1 MKRAAA
7 IAFVTVLFFFPSH
20 AERPFKEAAIDATE
34 KKIALTFDDGPNPRY
49 TEDILDI
56 LCEYNVKAT
65 FFVIGKNAELYPE
78 PLLRAIRE
86 GHEIGN
92 HTYSHPHMRKLSRD
106 ETEREILSCQ
116 EVLCDSFGVM
126 PSLFRPPE
134 GFLGDFE
141 EEITASLGLKTVL
154 WSIDTRDWEAKPARK
169 IVSSIKE
176 SIKSGKVLLF
186 HDYVSGK
193 NTTIPAL
200 REIIPY
206 LLSSG
211 YEFCTVS
218 ELMSLE
224 QK

>member
-1 MKRAAA
+1 MKKCFSVFLALM
-7 IAFVTVLFFFPSH
+7 LFSFPSF
-20 AERPFKEAAIDATE
+20 AEKPFKEAVTDTSE

-49 TEDILDI
+49 TDII
-56 LCEYNVKAT
+56 LNILGEYRIKAT

-78 PLLRAIRE
+78 PLRRAIRE

-92 HTYSHPHMRKLSRD
+92 HTYSHPHMRKLSLS
-106 ETEREILSCQ
+106 ETEQEILLCQ
-116 EVLCDSFGVM
+116 EILCEHFAVK
-126 PSLFRPPE
+126 PTVFRPPE
-134 GFLGDFE
+134 GVFGEFE
-141 EEITASLGLKTVL
+141 EETTSKIGLRTVL
-154 WSIDTRDWEAKPARK
+154 WSIDTRDWEAKPAKK
-169 IVSSIKE
+169 IVSEIKG
-176 SIKSGKVLLF
+176 SIKSGKILLF

-206 LLSSG
+206 LLSNG

-218 ELMSLE
+218 ELMLLD

>member
-1 MKRAAA
+1 MRRLLASIFAA
-7 IAFVTVLFFFPSH
+7 LMLFFPSY
-20 AERPFKEAAIDATE
+20 AERPFKEAIIDEGE

-49 TEDILDI
+49 TDMILDI
-56 LCEYNVKAT
+56 LSEYNIKAT

-78 PLLRAIRE
+78 PLSRASQE

-92 HTYSHPHMRKLSRD
+92 HTYSHPHMKRLSRE

-116 EVLCDSFGVM
+116 ERLYGTFGVM
-126 PSLFRPPE
+126 SSLFRPPE
-134 GFLGDFE
+134 GFLGQFCED
-141 EEITASLGLKTVL
+141 ITNNIGLKTVL
-154 WSIDTRDWEAKPARK
+154 WSIDTRDWEAKPANK
-169 IVSSIKE
+169 IVSGIKE

-200 REIIPY
+200 REILPY

-218 ELMSLE
+218 ELMSLQ